1 MVTTARHLEM
11 ACLSYIISVLL
22 GYSCFLKFISPL
34 GKIPVSN
41 LTTGYECADLMV
53 SAICKPELTH

>member
-1 MVTTARHLEM
+1 MVTTARFLEM
-11 ACLSYIISVLL
+11 ACWSYIVSVLL

-41 LTTGYECADLMV
+41 ATTGYGCADLMV
-53 SAICKPELTH
+53 SAVCKLELTH